1 MRSWGRK
8 LALLFLAGMAVIG
21 LAALL
26 LTIGTGSSEAQQG
39 SMHNC
44 PQPGKWAISVWDGQD
59 GTDAGQALATCGLGA
74 VDAAYSLDP
83 QSQQWLG
90 WFPGRPDLSNLQTL
104 DGMQSVIALSAAA
117 ATGQVGAGGSQGI
130 QQMQNCPL
138 KAKWATSVWSG
149 LDGTA
154 AGDALATCG
163 ANGVDA
169 AYYLDPQ
176 TQEWL
181 PWFRER
187 SDLSRLTSLNDFQA
201 VIALGGE
208 GKTIVVTSTAD
219 SGVGTLRQALLDAQN
234 SDTITFDTAVFPPS
248 APATTYLTSPLPG
261 IGQGNLTIDASNAG
275 VILDGGN
282 IAQET
287 RAIGL
292 QIGSNGNVIRGLQIV
307 NFSGNGI
314 ELRGQNNTIGGSR
327 ELGSGSLG
335 QGNLLSG
342 NQGRGVALL
351 DAGTS
356 FNTIVGNYI
365 GTNVKGTAA
374 WANWNG
380 IHISGASYNDV
391 IDNLVSGNSGYGIE
405 LCCTSDTTSNEI
417 SSNYVGTDAS
427 GAAALGNG
435 SSGISVHS
443 DASHNMIGPDN
454 VIAHNTED
462 SIAVFSPDSMGNTIA
477 QNSIHD
483 NGGLG
488 IHLFDG
494 GNVELAAPIIFDF
507 DLGAGTVMGATC
519 ANCTVEV
526 FSDSADEGGVYE
538 GRITADGLGAFTF
551 GNGASFAGP
560 HLTVTA
566 IDANGNTSELSAP
579 TSGTRRSLIL
589 QEGNNLPKAQLQPKP
604 SSELADNR
612 IGVIM
617 SNMLPISDAQGIVA
631 GLTSLRVKRIKWTL
645 NEAEVESNLGGTL
658 VGIDWSEPELYVPPD
673 PGGPDD
679 FATGLANNGI
689 ISTYLLNFWDKANH
703 PGGWE
708 PVGSRFKTE
717 EEIQRY
723 LDYVRFIVHH
733 FKDRIQYYEIWNEPD
748 MACPLQC
755 IEVADYINLVR
766 RTVPVIRQEYPAA
779 KVVVG
784 SIVLQNSDSR
794 DWLFSLLASDVM
806 PLVDVVSWH
815 PMFGVSPE
823 HNSQYYYEYPS
834 LVQEIKDVASAHGFK
849 GEYRGDELL
858 WRSPDCFWCYPGDPL
873 DSNVVAAKNYGRGI
887 VMHLGMGVT
896 AGTGG
901 LSDLRRES
909 FSTVQNLCT
918 IMAGA
923 TPTSLA
929 VEIQSEAT
937 NVKSYGFSLA
947 NGDRLFA
954 LWTDGVAVDEDPGVE
969 ATLTLPGFSGQDV
982 TGIDVLYGFE
992 QQLVTR
998 TEGGN
1003 LIIRDLL
1010 VKDYPIVLRLTHA
1023 MPS

>member
-1 MRSWGRK
+1 M
-8 LALLFLAGMAVIG
+8 
-21 LAALL
+21 
-26 LTIGTGSSEAQQG
+26 GSSEAQQG
-39 SMHNC
+39 SMQNC
-44 PQPGKWAISVWDGQD
+44 PQAGRWAISVWDGDD
-59 GTDAGQALATCGLGA
+59 GTEAAQALATCGEGA
-74 VDAAYSLDP
+74 VEAAYYLHP

-90 WFPGRPDLSNLQTL
+90 WFAGRPDLSNLQTL
-104 DGMQSVIALSAAA
+104 DGMQSVIALGAAA
-117 ATGQVGAGGSQGI
+117 ATGQVGAGGSQDI

-138 KAKWATSVWSG
+138 KAKWAISVWSG

-208 GKTIVVTSTAD
+208 GKTIVVTSTVD
-219 SGVGTLRQALLDAQN
+219 SGPGTLRQALVDAEN
-234 SDTITFDTAVFPPS
+234 GDTITFDTAVFPPS
-248 APATTYLTSPLPG
+248 APATIYVNSELPS
-261 IGQGNLTIDASNAG
+261 IYQGNLTVDASNAG
-275 VILDGGN
+275 VILDGRN
-282 IAQET
+282 IPEET
-287 RAIGL
+287 RTIGL
-292 QIGSNGNVIRGLQIV
+292 QIDSNGNVIRGLQIV

-314 ELRGQNNTIGGSR
+314 ELRGQDNTIGGSR

-342 NQGRGVALL
+342 NQDGGVALL

-365 GTNVKGTAA
+365 GTNVNGTAA
-374 WANWNG
+374 WANGNG

-405 LCCTSDTTSNEI
+405 LCCTSETTSNEI

-427 GAAALGNG
+427 GAAALGNR
-435 SSGISVHS
+435 SSGISVHIG
-443 DASHNMIGPDN
+443 ASHNMIGSDN

-462 SIAVFSPDSMGNTIA
+462 GIVVFSPDSMGNTIA

-494 GNVELAAPIIFDF
+494 GNAELAAPIIFDF

-526 FSDSADEGGVYE
+526 FSDDSYQGKVYE
-538 GRITADGLGAFTF
+538 GQTIADDLGLFDFDKGAPFT
-551 GNGASFAGP
+551 GP
-560 HLTVTA
+560 HLTATA
-566 IDANGNTSELSAP
+566 TAAGGNTSEFSAP
-579 TSGTRRSLIL
+579 TSGTRRIVIL
-589 QEGNNLPKAQLQPKP
+589 QEGNNRPKAQLRPKP

-612 IGVIM
+612 IGFIM
-617 SNMLPISDAQGIVA
+617 SNVLPMGDAQGVIA
-631 GLTSLRVKRIKWTL
+631 GLTSLGVKRIKWTVY
-645 NEAEVESNLGGTL
+645 EAEVESNLGGTL
-658 VGIDWSEPELYVPPD
+658 VGIDWSESEFYVPSD

-703 PGGWE
+703 PWGWE
-708 PVGSRFKTE
+708 PAESRFKTD
-717 EEIQRY
+717 EEIERY
-723 LDYVRFIVHH
+723 LDFVRFIVRH
-733 FKDRIQYYEIWNEPD
+733 FKDRVQYYEIWNEPD
-748 MACPLQC
+748 MGCPLQC
-755 IEVADYINLVR
+755 IEVADYVNLVQ

-784 SIVLQNSDSR
+784 SVVLQNSDSR

-887 VMHLGMGVT
+887 VMHLGMDVT

-909 FSTVQNLCT
+909 FFTVQNLST
-918 IMAGA
+918 VMAGA
-923 TPTSLA
+923 KPASLP
-929 VEIQSEAT
+929 VERQSEAT
-937 NVKSYGFSLA
+937 NISSYGFSLP

-954 LWTDGVAVDEDPGVE
+954 LWTDGVAVDDDPGVR
-969 ATLTLPGFSGQDV
+969 ATLTFTGLSGQKV
-982 TGIDVLYGFE
+982 TGIDVLHGFE
-992 QQLVTR
+992 QQLMTDS
-998 TEGGN
+998 EGGN

-1010 VKDYPIVLRLTHA
+1010 VKDYPIILRLAHVA
-1023 MPS
+1023 HS